1 MVNNLRNIFF
11 NLEIKDR
18 GIFVLL
24 SLFPVSIIL
33 GNLIINSFI
42 FLISISFFINLE
54 ENKKFFKY
62 KFFYLLIFFFI
73 SLVLNIF
80 FSINPLNSAPRVFK
94 LIFIILFIL
103 EISRFLTKY
112 KYEIINHV
120 FFVWFLIFLIISIDV
135 IIELIFGKNTLGFS
149 TSLEG
154 RVASFFGD
162 ELVVGS
168 YYYGFALFSLSY
180 LIKKNLNVFILISTI
195 LSIII
200 ISFLIGERS
209 SFIRLFISIMI
220 FSSIAVNIHYVKKL
234 LIFIVLIGLMTIF
247 LNFNDTYKYRYFDQ
261 IKKIYSANGISYFF
275 KETTYG
281 QHYKVA
287 MKIFKEYPIF
297 GVGIKNFRLESFNPK
312 YQPDDTWTGG
322 STHPHQIHYEFLSET
337 GLFGYTCFLIFLL
350 GSFYLSV
357 KSYLKNRNVYLLS
370 GILFVFCV
378 LIPLLPSGSFLTT
391 FFSSIFWLNFA
402 LMVAFIRS
410 K

>member
-18 GIFVLL
+18 GIFILL
-24 SLFPVSIIL
+24 SLFPISLIL

-42 FLISISFFINLE
+42 FLISISFFINLK
-54 ENKKFFKY
+54 ENKKFFKD
-62 KFFYLLIFFFI
+62 KIFYLLIFFLT

-80 FSINPLNSAPRVFK
+80 FSIDPLNSAPRIFK
-94 LIFIILFIL
+94 LIFITLFIL

-112 KYEIINHV
+112 KYEIIHHV
-120 FFVWFLIFLIISIDV
+120 FFLWFLIFFIISIDV
-135 IIELIFGKNTLGFS
+135 IIELTFGKNTLGLS

-180 LIKKNLNVFILISTI
+180 LIKKNLNVFVLVATI

-209 SFIRLFISIMI
+209 SFIRLFISIII
-220 FSSIAVNIHYVKKL
+220 FSSIVVNIHYVKKL
-234 LIFIVLIGLMTIF
+234 LFFGVLIGFMTIF
-247 LNFNDTYKYRYFDQ
+247 LNLNDTYKYRYFDQ
-261 IKKIYSANGISYFF
+261 IKKIYSINGISYFF

-287 MKIFKEYPIF
+287 TKIFKEYPIF
-297 GVGIKNFRLESFNPK
+297 GVGIKNFRLESFNQK

-350 GSFYLSV
+350 GSLYLSI

-370 GILFVFCV
+370 GILFVFCI

-402 LMVAFIRS
+402 LMMAFA
-410 K
+410 KLK

>member
-18 GIFVLL
+18 GIFILL
-24 SLFPVSIIL
+24 SLFPISLIL

-42 FLISISFFINLE
+42 FLISISFFINLK
-54 ENKKFFKY
+54 ENKKFFKD
-62 KFFYLLIFFFI
+62 KIFYLLIFFLT

-80 FSINPLNSAPRVFK
+80 FSIDPSNSAPRIFK
-94 LIFIILFIL
+94 LVFITLFIL

-112 KYEIINHV
+112 KYEIIHHV
-120 FFVWFLIFLIISIDV
+120 FFLWFLIFFIISIDV
-135 IIELIFGKNTLGFS
+135 IIELTFGKNTLGLS

-180 LIKKNLNVFILISTI
+180 LIKKNLNVFVLVATI

-209 SFIRLFISIMI
+209 SFIRLFISIII
-220 FSSIAVNIHYVKKL
+220 FSSIVVNIHYVKKL
-234 LIFIVLIGLMTIF
+234 LFFGVLIGFMTIF
-247 LNFNDTYKYRYFDQ
+247 LNLNDTYKYRYFDQ
-261 IKKIYSANGISYFF
+261 IKKIYSINGISYFF

-287 MKIFKEYPIF
+287 TKIFKEYPIF
-297 GVGIKNFRLESFNPK
+297 GVGIKNFRLESFNQK

-350 GSFYLSV
+350 GSLYLSI

-370 GILFVFCV
+370 GILFVFCI

-402 LMVAFIRS
+402 LMMAFA
-410 K
+410 KLK

>member
-1 MVNNLRNIFF
+1 MVDNLKNIFF

-18 GIFVLL
+18 GIFILL
-24 SLFPVSIIL
+24 SLFPISIIL
-33 GNLIINSFI
+33 GNLIINLFI
-42 FLISISFFINLE
+42 FLISISFIINLK
-54 ENKKFFKY
+54 ENKKFFKD
-62 KFFYLLIFFFI
+62 KIFYLLIFFLT

-80 FSINPLNSAPRVFK
+80 FSIDPLNSAPRVLK
-94 LIFIILFIL
+94 LIFITLFIL

-120 FFVWFLIFLIISIDV
+120 FFFWFLIFFIISIDV
-135 IIELIFGKNTLGFS
+135 IIELIFGKNTLGLS

-180 LIKKNLNVFILISTI
+180 LIKKNLNIFVLIATI

-209 SFIRLFISIMI
+209 SFIRLLISIII
-220 FSSIAVNIHYVKKL
+220 FSSIAINIHYIKKL
-234 LIFIVLIGLMTIF
+234 LLFTVLMGFMTIF
-247 LNFNDTYKYRYFDQ
+247 LNLNDTYKYRYFDQ
-261 IKKIYSANGISYFF
+261 IKKIYSTNGISYFF

-281 QHYKVA
+281 QHYNVA
-287 MKIFKEYPIF
+287 TKIFKEYPIF
-297 GVGIKNFRLESFNPK
+297 GVGVKNFRLESFNPK

-350 GSFYLSV
+350 GSLYLSI

-370 GILFVFCV
+370 GILFVFCI

-391 FFSSIFWLNFA
+391 FFSSIFWINFA
-402 LMVAFIRS
+402 LMSAFIRL

>member
-18 GIFVLL
+18 GIFILL
-24 SLFPVSIIL
+24 SLFPISLIL

-42 FLISISFFINLE
+42 FLISISFFINLKK
-54 ENKKFFKY
+54 NKKFFKN
-62 KFFYLLIFFFI
+62 KIFYLLIFFLT

-80 FSINPLNSAPRVFK
+80 FSIDPLNSAPRIFK
-94 LIFIILFIL
+94 LIFITLFIL

-112 KYEIINHV
+112 KYEIIHHV
-120 FFVWFLIFLIISIDV
+120 FFVWFLIFFIISIDV
-135 IIELIFGKNTLGFS
+135 IIELIFGKNSLGFS

-180 LIKKNLNVFILISTI
+180 LIKKNLNVFVLVATI

-209 SFIRLFISIMI
+209 SFIRLFISIII
-220 FSSIAVNIHYVKKL
+220 FSSIALNIHYVKKL
-234 LIFIVLIGLMTIF
+234 LFFAVLIGFMTIF
-247 LNFNDTYKYRYFDQ
+247 LNLNDTYKYRYFDQ
-261 IKKIYSANGISYFF
+261 IKKIYSINGISYFF

-287 MKIFKEYPIF
+287 TKIFKEYPIF
-297 GVGIKNFRLESFNPK
+297 GVGIKNFRLESFNQK

-350 GSFYLSV
+350 GSLYLSI

-370 GILFVFCV
+370 GILFVFCI

-402 LMVAFIRS
+402 LMMAFA
-410 K
+410 KLK

>member
-1 MVNNLRNIFF
+1 MVNNLKNIFF

-18 GIFVLL
+18 GIFILL
-24 SLFPVSIIL
+24 SLFPISIIL
-33 GNLIINSFI
+33 GNLIINLFI
-42 FLISISFFINLE
+42 FLISISFIINLK
-54 ENKKFFKY
+54 ENKKFFKD
-62 KFFYLLIFFFI
+62 KIFYLLIFFLT

-80 FSINPLNSAPRVFK
+80 FSIDPLNSAPRVLK
-94 LIFIILFIL
+94 LIFITLFIL

-120 FFVWFLIFLIISIDV
+120 FFFWFLIFFIISIDV
-135 IIELIFGKNTLGFS
+135 IIELIFGKNTLGLS

-180 LIKKNLNVFILISTI
+180 LIKKNLNIFVLIATI

-209 SFIRLFISIMI
+209 SFIRLFISIII
-220 FSSIAVNIHYVKKL
+220 FSSIAINIHYIKKL
-234 LIFIVLIGLMTIF
+234 LLFTVLMGFMTIF
-247 LNFNDTYKYRYFDQ
+247 LNLNDTYKYRYFDQ
-261 IKKIYSANGISYFF
+261 IKKIYSTNGISYFF

-281 QHYKVA
+281 QHYNVA
-287 MKIFKEYPIF
+287 TKIFKEYPIF
-297 GVGIKNFRLESFNPK
+297 GVGVKNFRLESFNPK

-350 GSFYLSV
+350 GSLYLSI

-370 GILFVFCV
+370 GILFVFCI